1 MVFNVH
7 LIEMVGG
14 NAHDNSSNNNNFE
27 NDDDKGSNA
36 SFADARN
43 NSGSVIP
50 NLNLNTCNK
59 ILVHRVIRE
68 VLPLLAVNSN

>member
-14 NAHDNSSNNNNFE
+14 NAHDHSSNNNNFE
-27 NDDDKGSNA
+27 NDDDKGSET

-43 NSGSVIP
+43 NSGSEIP
-50 NLNLNTCNK
+50 TLKLNTCSIN
-59 ILVHRVIRE
+59 
-68 VLPLLAVNSN
+68 